1 MVYPQEIFLR
11 MAVVW
16 KDEHMLEVE
25 FTASNASFKGTTQA
39 YDTSE
44 SLSDLANKLVDFPNK
59 EASIFHQVGAKD
71 GYAYCSMRFY
81 PIGGGGLIGVLIQ
94 LEENVSTAYR
104 KEEKSKLALEL
115 IVEPC
120 AIDNFY
126 KQLKTMAHKQEGIA
140 LLVGRM

>member
-1 MVYPQEIFLR
+1 ME
-11 MAVVW
+11 VVW
-16 KDEHMLEVE
+16 KDEHILEVE
-25 FTASNASFKGTTQA
+25 FTASNAFFKGTTQA

-44 SLSDLANKLVDFPNK
+44 SLSDLANKLVDFPDK
-59 EASIFHQVGAKD
+59 EASIFHQAGAKD

-81 PIGGGGLIGVLIQ
+81 PIGGGLIGVFIQ

-115 IVEPC
+115 IVEPN

-140 LLVGRM
+140 LLVGRV